1 MATQTTSSTDAFYK
15 QLGRMYGTY
24 TGGFVAF
31 IVLLAILEQIG
42 VPNKILGYLFVFFTL
57 AVYAVIGVATRTAQI
72 SEYYVAGRRVPAFYN
87 GMATGADW
95 MSAAS
100 FVGMAGSLFLLGYDG
115 LAWVLGWT
123 GGFVL
128 VSILVGPYLRKFGAY
143 TVPDFLS
150 FRYGGNF
157 ARFLGVIVLVCCSF
171 TYVTAQIYG
180 TGIIASRFLGMQFE
194 IAVFAG
200 LVGILLCAML
210 GGMRAV
216 TWTQIAQYI
225 VLIVAYLVPII
236 ILSTQHFGIPIPE
249 LTYGKAIAEITAR
262 EQQLVKDGLAVL
274 CTQQACPPGTL
285 RPHIQPFMNYTP
297 LNFFGIIF
305 CMMVGTASLPHIL
318 MRYFTTPSVKE
329 ARDSVAWSLLFIFL
343 LYFSAPAYAAFSK
356 LEVYTN
362 IIGRDLTTIRPWL
375 FQWGELGLIQICGKN
390 AANLDAVFAACK
402 AIAGHPGVLRFQDFV
417 INTDV
422 IVLSTP
428 EIAGLPYVI
437 SGLVAAGGLAAALS
451 TADGLLLAIAN
462 ALSHDIYYK
471 MIDPSAPTI
480 RRLTVA
486 RVLLFFVAVA
496 SAALAATTAVGHPG
510 HGGLGVL
517 ARHGR
522 QFPGARAR
530 HLVETRHH
538 DGRHL
543 RDHRRLGH
551 LPVLPRGLEVLPAG
565 GRDLFRHD
573 VAAQPGD
580 RSGADQ
586 RRADHGRSEMAR
598 RRAGERGEPAG
609 QQGRLV
615 RPQQHQLRIAG
626 HAARLPGDHRRQ
638 PDGQGAVEGDA
649 GLHRRDPQA
658 ARQDGARGKDLSR
671 DCNECD
677 GGALRG
683 PASFGMRTRRLPMAS
698 GDAHAVIADES
709 TVGPSIRF

>member
-1 MATQTTSSTDAFYK
+1 
-15 QLGRMYGTY
+15 MYGLY

-31 IVLLAILEQIG
+31 IIFLAILEQVG

-57 AVYAVIGVATRTAQI
+57 AVYAIIGVVTRTAQL

-100 FVGMAGSLFLLGYDG
+100 FVGMAGTLFLLGYDG
-115 LAWVLGWT
+115 IAWVLGWT

-128 VSILVGPYLRKFGAY
+128 VSILIGPYLRKFGAY
-143 TVPDFLS
+143 TVPDFMA
-150 FRYGGNF
+150 FRFGGNF
-157 ARFLGVIVLVCCSF
+157 ARFIAVIVLVCCSF

-225 VLIVAYLVPII
+225 VLIVAYLTPIV
-236 ILSTQHFGIPIPE
+236 ILSTKHYGIPIPE
-249 LTYGKAIAEITAR
+249 LTYGNAIAEITAR
-262 EQQLVKDGLAVL
+262 EGQMLTSGLA
-274 CTQQACPPGTL
+274 TAATL
-285 RPHIQPFMNYTP
+285 KPHIQPFINYSP

-318 MRYFTTPSVKE
+318 MRYFTTPSVRE
-329 ARDSVAWSLLFIFL
+329 ARQSVAWSLLFIFL

-362 IIGRDLTTIRPWL
+362 IIGRDLTAVRPWL
-375 FQWGELGLIQICGKN
+375 FSWGELGLIQICGKN
-390 AANLDAVFAACK
+390 AASIDAIVAACK
-402 AIAGHPGVLRFQDFV
+402 AIAGHPGVVRLQDFV

-471 MIDPSAPTI
+471 MLDPSAPTI

-496 SAALAATTAVGHPG
+496 SASLAATKPGDILAMVGWAFSLAMAGNFPALIMGVWWKRTTATGAVCGMIAG
-510 HGGLGVL
+510 FGLCLFYLVCS
-517 ARHGR
+517 RY
-522 QFPGARAR
+522 FPGYGVKYFGMTS
-530 HLVETRHH
+530 L
-538 DGRHL
+538 L
-543 RDHRRLGH
+543 NPL
-551 LPVLPRGLEVLPAG
+551 
-565 GRDLFRHD
+565 
-573 VAAQPGD
+573 
-580 RSGADQ
+580 SGAPLVDI
-586 RRADHGRSEMAR
+586 AKAMALPNAMEVMPTLAHPMANKVGWFDLNNINCGLFGMPLGFLVIYVVSLLGKEPSKEMQALR
-598 RRAGERGEPAG
+598 RRDS
-609 QQGRLV
+609 Q
-615 RPQQHQLRIAG
+615 
-626 HAARLPGDHRRQ
+626 AAW
-638 PDGQGAVEGDA
+638 PDG
-649 GLHRRDPQA
+649 
-658 ARQDGARGKDLSR
+658 
-671 DCNECD
+671 
-677 GGALRG
+677 
-683 PASFGMRTRRLPMAS
+683 T
-698 GDAHAVIADES
+698 
-709 TVGPSIRF
+709 